1 MNFVLLLIAYL
12 GAVNP
17 ARAALAVDPGIDR
30 RRVNTGATI
39 AFVIAVVL
47 VAGADTILDWI
58 DTSAT
63 FFRIAAGTVVGLTG
77 AAALVVPPPAPVV
90 GRSPRWSPLVPVLFP
105 ILLTPALVT
114 LAISTGADYDAGRS
128 YVAAAVAIGLTGG
141 LVELSRTSS
150 ATAGLRALS
159 RFLAAGAIVAAIV
172 MIMDGIIEI

>member
-105 ILLTPALVT
+105 TLLTPALVT

-141 LVELSRTSS
+141 LVELSRTP

-159 RFLAAGAIVAAIV
+159 RFFAAGAIVAAIV